1 MRRARMLVPKDW
13 DLGHYHVIS
22 RIVDKQRLLGPNE
35 KRHFISFIRE
45 YEAFCGVQVLTF
57 SVMANHFHLL
67 LAVPRRPDTLPT
79 AEEVLEK
86 LSKLT
91 VHQDLDRRRA
101 EIEGFRQRGD
111 VDGEKQWLERQYRR
125 MWSLSAYMKA
135 LKQRFSQWYNSKM
148 EREGTLWE
156 DRFKS
161 VLVEGV
167 GHILAIM
174 AAYIDLN
181 PIRAGIVTDPKD
193 YAWSGYGEAV
203 GGNERAREGLKE
215 VVRAVQRG
223 REVAVEEVLPSYRMH
238 LYMEGSE
245 EREMIGEDGKPVRGA
260 LKREEVE
267 KVLAAKGRLPL
278 RDYLRCKVRYFVD
291 GAVVGGKEFVEK
303 IFQIHRHRFGP
314 KRKNGARRMR
324 GVEDPKEG
332 GLFCLRDLQKRA
344 WG

>member
-35 KRHFISFIRE
+35 KRRFISFMRE

-67 LAVPRRPDTLPT
+67 LAVPRRPDILPT
-79 AEEVLEK
+79 AEEVIEK

-91 VHQDLDRRRA
+91 VHQDLDRLRA
-101 EIEGFRQRGD
+101 EIDGFRQRKD

-148 EREGTLWE
+148 DREGTLWE

-161 VLVEGV
+161 VLVEGT

-193 YAWSGYGEAV
+193 YAWSGYGEAM
-203 GGNERAREGLKE
+203 GGVERAREGLRE
-215 VVRAVQRG
+215 VVRAVNRG
-223 REVAVEEVLPSYRMH
+223 RGVEPEEVLPRYRMH
-238 LYMEGSE
+238 LYLEGSE
-245 EREMIGEDGKPVRGA
+245 ERERIGEDGKPVRGSFT
-260 LKREEVE
+260 REDVE
-267 KVLAAKGRLPL
+267 KVVAAKGRLPL
-278 RDYLRCKVRYFVD
+278 RDYLRCKVRYFID
-291 GAVVGGKEFVEK
+291 GAVVGGKEFVETM
-303 IFQIHRHRFGP
+303 FQFHRHRFGP
-314 KRKNGARRMR
+314 KRKNGARRLR
-324 GVEDPKEG
+324 GVEDLKEG
-332 GLFCLRDLQKRA
+332 GLFCLRDLRKRI